1 MIQKAQRGGEA
12 RQTERKPEQQA
23 KERAQ
28 KARLDPAAALTALMG
43 GTALGQIPQQAA
55 LELQAGVGNS
65 ALLAL
70 LQKRGE
76 QNERSAPALPEG
88 ALAVTPLRAA
98 QAELPLTAPPDFAAF
113 SPLGEGAPMEV

>member
-43 GTALGQIPQQAA
+43 GMALGQIPQQAA

-70 LQKRGE
+70 LQKRANKTNGARLRCPKGRLPSRPFGQHR
-76 QNERSAPALPEG
+76 QNCRSQPRRI
-88 ALAVTPLRAA
+88 LRRFPFGGGRA
-98 QAELPLTAPPDFAAF
+98 
-113 SPLGEGAPMEV
+113 MEV